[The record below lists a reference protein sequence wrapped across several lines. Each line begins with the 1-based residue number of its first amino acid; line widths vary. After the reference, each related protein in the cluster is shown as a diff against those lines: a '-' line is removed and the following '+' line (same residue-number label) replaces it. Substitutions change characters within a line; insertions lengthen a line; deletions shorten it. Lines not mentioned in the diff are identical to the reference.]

1 MRRRLPMALLGLVVW
16 VLAGCST
23 ATGAAPAAG
32 PQGTPGTNQ
41 ADITF
46 SQQMVPHHQQSI
58 QVANLA
64 SERSASEFV
73 KATATKIIKAESAE
87 VQTMTGWL
95 QSWNAAVLP
104 AAGHAGHAMPGMITE
119 GQVASLQ
126 NLSGAEF
133 DKTWLPLMA
142 EHLRNGVTMAK
153 TVLTAGEHAET
164 KALAEEIVENQT
176 AAIDEITAQIS

>member
-1 MRRRLPMALLGLVVW
+1 MRRRLPMALLGLLVW

-23 ATGAAPAAG
+23 ATGAAPA
-32 PQGTPGTNQ
+32 PQGTPGASQ

-73 KATATKIIKAESAE
+73 KAIAAKIIKAESAE

-95 QSWNAAVLP
+95 QSWNAAALP
-104 AAGHAGHAMPGMITE
+104 AAGHAGHSMPGMITS
-119 GQVASLQ
+119 GQVAGLE
-126 NLSGAEF
+126 NLTGAEF
-133 DKTWLPLMA
+133 DRAWLPLMA

-153 TVLTAGEHAET
+153 TVLSSGEHAET
-164 KALAEEIVENQT
+164 KALAQEIVENQT
-176 AAIDEITAQIS
+176 AAIDEITARIS

>member
-1 MRRRLPMALLGLVVW
+1 MRRRPPMVLLGLLAW

-23 ATGAAPAAG
+23 ATSAAPAA
-32 PQGTPGTNQ
+32 QGAPGASQ

-73 KATATKIIKAESAE
+73 KATAAKIIKAESAE

-95 QSWNAAVLP
+95 RSWNAAVLP
-104 AAGHAGHAMPGMITE
+104 AAGHAGHSMPGMITS

-126 NLSGAEF
+126 NLTGAEF

-142 EHLRNGVTMAK
+142 EHLRNGVAMAK
-153 TVLTAGEHAET
+153 TVLSSGEHAET
-164 KALAEEIVENQT
+164 KALAQEIVENQT

>member
-1 MRRRLPMALLGLVVW
+1 MRRRLPMALSALVVW
-16 VLAGCST
+16 VLVGCST
-23 ATGAAPAAG
+23 ATGAAPTASA
-32 PQGTPGTNQ
+32 PGANQ

-64 SERSASEFV
+64 AERSASEYV
-73 KATATKIIKAESAE
+73 KATAAKIVKAESAE
-87 VQTMTGWL
+87 VQTMTAWL

-126 NLSGAEF
+126 NLTGAEF

-153 TVLTAGEHAET
+153 TVLSSGEHAET
-164 KALAEEIVENQT
+164 KALAQEIVENQS
-176 AAIDEITAQIS
+176 AAIDEITAQLP

>member
-1 MRRRLPMALLGLVVW
+1 MRRRLPMALFGLVVW

-23 ATGAAPAAG
+23 ATGAAPAA
-32 PQGTPGTNQ
+32 PNAPGANQ

-64 SERSASEFV
+64 SERSASEYV
-73 KATATKIIKAESAE
+73 KATAAKIIKAESAE

-104 AAGHAGHAMPGMITE
+104 AAGHAGHSMPGMITA

-126 NLSGAEF
+126 NLTGAEF

-153 TVLTAGEHAET
+153 TVLSSGEHAET
-164 KALAEEIVENQT
+164 KALAQEIVENQT
-176 AAIDEITAQIS
+176 AAIDEITAQLP

>member
-1 MRRRLPMALLGLVVW
+1 MALLGLLVW

-23 ATGAAPAAG
+23 ATGAAPAAAGG
-32 PQGTPGTNQ
+32 PGANQ

-73 KATATKIIKAESAE
+73 KTVADKIIKAESAE

-104 AAGHAGHAMPGMITE
+104 AAGHAGHSMPGMITA
-119 GQVASLQ
+119 GQVAALQ
-126 NLSGAEF
+126 NLTGAEF
-133 DKTWLPLMA
+133 DRTWLPLMA

-153 TVLTAGEHAET
+153 TVLSSGEHPET
-164 KALAEEIVENQT
+164 KALAQEIVENQT
-176 AAIDEITAQIS
+176 AAIDEITARIS

>member
-1 MRRRLPMALLGLVVW
+1 MRRRLPMALFALVVW

-23 ATGAAPAAG
+23 ATGAAPAAS
-32 PQGTPGTNQ
+32 TPGANQ
-41 ADITF
+41 ADVTF

-64 SERSASEFV
+64 SERSASEYV
-73 KATATKIIKAESAE
+73 KATAAKIVKAESAE

-95 QSWNAAVLP
+95 QAWNAAVLP

-126 NLSGAEF
+126 NLTGAEF

-153 TVLTAGEHAET
+153 TVLSSGEHAET
-164 KALAEEIVENQT
+164 KALAQEIVENQT
-176 AAIDEITAQIS
+176 AAIDEITAQLP

>member
-1 MRRRLPMALLGLVVW
+1 MRRRLPMALLGLLVW

-23 ATGAAPAAG
+23 ATGAATAA
-32 PQGTPGTNQ
+32 PGANQ

-64 SERSASEFV
+64 PERSASEFV
-73 KATATKIIKAESAE
+73 KSVAAKIVKAEAAE

-104 AAGHAGHAMPGMITE
+104 AAGHAGHSMPGMITS
-119 GQVASLQ
+119 GQVAALQ
-126 NLSGAEF
+126 NLAGDEF
-133 DKTWLPLMA
+133 DRTWLPLMA

-153 TVLTAGEHAET
+153 TVLSSGEHPET
-164 KALAEEIVENQT
+164 KALAQEIVENQT
-176 AAIDEITAQIS
+176 AAIDEITARIS

>member
-1 MRRRLPMALLGLVVW
+1 MRRRLPMALFALLVW

-23 ATGAAPAAG
+23 ATGAAPA
-32 PQGTPGTNQ
+32 TPGANQ

-64 SERSASEFV
+64 SDRSASEFV
-73 KATATKIIKAESAE
+73 KATAAKIVKAESAE

-133 DKTWLPLMA
+133 DKVWLPLMA
-142 EHLRNGVTMAK
+142 EHLRNGVAMAK
-153 TVLTAGEHAET
+153 TVLSSGEHAET
-164 KALAEEIVENQT
+164 KALAQEIVENQT
-176 AAIDEITAQIS
+176 AAIDEITAQLP

>member
-1 MRRRLPMALLGLVVW
+1 MRRRLPMALFALVVW

-23 ATGAAPAAG
+23 ATGAAPAASTSG
-32 PQGTPGTNQ
+32 ANQ
-41 ADITF
+41 ADVTF

-64 SERSASEFV
+64 SERSASEYV
-73 KATATKIIKAESAE
+73 KATAAKIVKAESAE

-95 QSWNAAVLP
+95 QAWNAAVLP

-126 NLSGAEF
+126 NLTGAEF

-142 EHLRNGVTMAK
+142 EHLRNGVAMAK
-153 TVLTAGEHAET
+153 TVLSSGEHAET
-164 KALAEEIVENQT
+164 KALAQEIVENQT
-176 AAIDEITAQIS
+176 AAIDEITAQLP

>member
-1 MRRRLPMALLGLVVW
+1 MRRRLPMALLGLLAW
-16 VLAGCST
+16 VLAGCSA
-23 ATGAAPAAG
+23 ATSAAPAA
-32 PQGTPGTNQ
+32 QGASQ

-73 KATATKIIKAESAE
+73 KATAAKIIKTESAE

-104 AAGHAGHAMPGMITE
+104 AAGHAGHSMPGMITS
-119 GQVASLQ
+119 GQVASLR
-126 NLSGAEF
+126 NLTGGEF
-133 DKTWLPLMA
+133 DRTWLPLMA
-142 EHLRNGVTMAK
+142 EHLRNGVAMAK
-153 TVLTAGEHAET
+153 TVLSSGEHAET
-164 KALAEEIVENQT
+164 KALAQEIVENQT
-176 AAIDEITAQIS
+176 AAIDEITARLP